1 MSYEDLEEARAKRA
15 ARDKATADRGK
26 GKRGRPRKA
35 PAVGT
40 EGEVETSVDV
50 EVEGDSLAL
59 QNEGARPE
67 PERPLFPWRAPVARM
82 YWKIIA
88 HACCVR
94 ECVENIMKKQS

>member
-67 PERPLFPWRAPVARM
+67 PNRRGLYFRGELRS
-82 YWKIIA
+82 
-88 HACCVR
+88 R
-94 ECVENIMKKQS
+94 ECIGKSLLTRAVLENAWKT